1 MLWHALCFSMGM
13 NGINLARIGLLA
25 LFIALPFSSATAGGL
40 SAVINGKSFHV
51 GASQEF
57 NEENFGIGVEYQ
69 FPTETRWKK
78 IVMANGF
85 RDSEEEMSYMAG
97 FGLHRNL
104 YQTDRLNGLYVDAG
118 INAFVM
124 TRKDMNGNRPFPGM
138 LPSLTIGNEVVG
150 VNLTY
155 LPKTAVEQLYDAQMS
170 DQSVDGIVFLQV
182 KISVGE

>member
-1 MLWHALCFSMGM
+1 MGM

-25 LFIALPFSSATAGGL
+25 LFIALPFNSATAGGL

-85 RDSEEEMSYMAG
+85 RDSEEEMSY
-97 FGLHRNL
+97 
-104 YQTDRLNGLYVDAG
+104 
-118 INAFVM
+118 
-124 TRKDMNGNRPFPGM
+124 
-138 LPSLTIGNEVVG
+138 
-150 VNLTY
+150 
-155 LPKTAVEQLYDAQMS
+155 
-170 DQSVDGIVFLQV
+170 
-182 KISVGE
+182 IST